1 MSGGDRVLRA
11 VRGAITVDEDTAEA
25 IHDATV
31 ELLHAVLER
40 NALVHDDL
48 VSIMFTATH
57 DLSAEF
63 PAVAARAMGLSNV
76 PLLCAMEIPVAGAMP
91 RCIRAMLHCYA
102 PAGRRIRHVYLREAR
117 QLRTD
122 LPE

>member
-1 MSGGDRVLRA
+1 MSEGDRVLRA
-11 VRGAITVDEDTAEA
+11 VRGAITVEEDTAEA

-31 ELLHAVLER
+31 EMLGAVLER
-40 NALVHDDL
+40 NAIAPEDL
-48 VSIMFTATH
+48 ISIIFTATH

-63 PAVAARAMGLSNV
+63 PAVAARAMGLSEV

-91 RCIRAMLHCYA
+91 RCIRVMVHCLA
-102 PAGRRIRHVYLREAR
+102 PADRRIRHVYLRDAR